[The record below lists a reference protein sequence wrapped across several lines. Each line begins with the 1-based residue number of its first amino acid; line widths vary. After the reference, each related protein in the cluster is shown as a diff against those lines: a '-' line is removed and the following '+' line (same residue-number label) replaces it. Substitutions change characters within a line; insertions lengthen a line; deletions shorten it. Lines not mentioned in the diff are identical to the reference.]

1 MFVGPKYYNII
12 RKYVRILQSEMKMR
26 IKIDKCTVCVH
37 VYVRVHV
44 CVCVHTSVCAIQVY
58 DVSSFVDHHPGGL
71 DQILYRAGRDIT
83 QLFESYHPFSAYKQ
97 VVTHVR

>member
-1 MFVGPKYYNII
+1 MYG
-12 RKYVRILQSEMKMR
+12 
-26 IKIDKCTVCVH
+26 VCACVCPCPCL
-37 VYVRVHV
+37 